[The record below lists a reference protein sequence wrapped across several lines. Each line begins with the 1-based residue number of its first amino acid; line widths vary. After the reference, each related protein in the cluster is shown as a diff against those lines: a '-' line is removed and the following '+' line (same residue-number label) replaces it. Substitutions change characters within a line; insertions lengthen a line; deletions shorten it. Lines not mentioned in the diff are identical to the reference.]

1 MPPIR
6 LAIVGC
12 GGMGHRHLYGLAE
25 LHRAGWD
32 DFTLVGACDPVRE
45 NAESLADQA
54 AEYFGS
60 RPSVVGDLDQLAAV
74 GVEAVD
80 VTTTPRSHHTI
91 AAEALGRGW
100 HTMLEKP
107 VGLTVRACNLIRRAA
122 SASGSAGRRR
132 L

>member
-1 MPPIR
+1 MSQIR

-12 GGMGHRHLYGLAE
+12 GGMGHRHLFGLNE
-25 LHRAGWD
+25 LRRAGWEH
-32 DFTLVGACDPVRE
+32 FQLVGACDPVRA

-60 RPSVVGDLDQLAAV
+60 RPTVVGDLDQLAAL

-91 AAEALGRGW
+91 AAEALARGW

-107 VGLTVRACNLIRRAA
+107 MGLTAECGRELPAR
-122 SASGSAGRRR
+122 SGESAGQGIA
-132 L
+132 